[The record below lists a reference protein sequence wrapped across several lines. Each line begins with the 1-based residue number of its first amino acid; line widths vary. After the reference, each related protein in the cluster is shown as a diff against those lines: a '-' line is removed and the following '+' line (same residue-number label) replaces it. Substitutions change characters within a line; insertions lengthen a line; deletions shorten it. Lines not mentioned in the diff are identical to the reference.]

1 MSKKDWAIHHAGTAA
16 HTATKSKDRSTKVG
30 AVIIGPDEEV
40 RSTGFNGFPRG
51 VNDDIDSRHERPEK
65 YMWTEH
71 AERNAIYNAAR
82 VGIPTNGA
90 TMVLNFC
97 PWPCT
102 DCARGVIQAGISRVI
117 GYKNCPFPGKG
128 EQWEHNLSVAKTM
141 LEEAGVEIIYIE
153 DMEDE

>member
-1 MSKKDWAIHHAGTAA
+1 MSEKDWAVHHVGHANHA
-16 HTATKSKDRSTKVG
+16 ATKSKDRSTQVG
-30 AVIIGPDEEV
+30 VVIVGPDWEP

-51 VNDDIDSRHERPEK
+51 VDDDVEERHQRPDK
-65 YMWTEH
+65 YLWTEH

-82 VGIPTNGA
+82 IGTPLKGT
-90 TMVLNFC
+90 TMVMNFC

-102 DCARGVIQAGISRVI
+102 DCARGVIQAGIKRVI

-128 EQWEHNLSVAKTM
+128 DQWEHNLSVAKTM
-141 LEEAGVEIIYIE
+141 LEEAGVEIQYIE